1 MKKCG
6 MLRWYFIATQNF
18 KLKNI
23 TRCELW
29 KRQIQ
34 PWIVILLFDTIQC
47 WFCLFHSSHLV
58 MCFNL
63 KFCVAIKHH
72 PLNIPHFFQFFL
84 KLQIIF
90 FSWFSPV
97 STECWFP
104 YDIPPAARAI
114 WVVCSDC
121 QIPNP
126 TDRTC
131 APLDAPRSN
140 DNPEP
145 LRQHMQYMGKHC
157 AHASC
162 SSRFLLY

>member
-1 MKKCG
+1 
-6 MLRWYFIATQNF
+6 MLRRWCFIATQNF

-34 PWIVILLFDTIQC
+34 PWIVTLLFDTIQR

-72 PLNIPHFFQFFL
+72 PLNIPHFFETSKHLFL
-84 KLQIIF
+84 VVFTGFHRMLV
-90 FSWFSPV
+90 SVWYSP
-97 STECWFP
+97 
-104 YDIPPAARAI
+104 PPPPPPLCARPESC
-114 WVVCSDC
+114 VLTG
-121 QIPNP
+121 QNPNP

-140 DNPEP
+140 GNPEP
-145 LRQHMQYMGKHC
+145 FRQHMQYMGKHC